1 MQTVDYYYLIR
12 HGILERYQEPNETM
26 GLPFGANIYRL
37 MADYSLWAVEHYPD
51 KTVVT
56 RIN

>member
-1 MQTVDYYYLIR
+1 MPKVDLYYLVR
-12 HGILERYQEPNETM
+12 YGILERYQEPNEAM

-37 MADYSLWAVEHYPD
+37 MVDYSLWAVEQYPD
-51 KTVVT
+51 KTIVT